1 MVLGLLTV
9 HLLGVGFFAWA
20 CIRDPG
26 DLASHIWVGLISVM
40 LVVFAHVMSYFY
52 LVAMTSVIRK
62 ALAGESGP
70 PVLVDDPRGPEI
82 LGRSRVLKS
91 GVAPWALGGMFLPM
105 IPFILG
111 GAAHTRFFPPWV
123 HSGASWLGLAFLL
136 AALMVVGLGLL
147 RQNRLIEA
155 FQLAAHGAPE
165 SEGPAPPGT
174 DPSPAA

>member
-9 HLLGVGFFAWA
+9 HLVGVGFYVFA
-20 CIRDPG
+20 CLRDPAN
-26 DLASHIWVGLISVM
+26 LAAHIVVGLVAVM

-70 PVLVDDPRGPEI
+70 PVLVDDPRGADI
-82 LGRSRVLKS
+82 LARSRKLKAA
-91 GVAPWALGGMFLPM
+91 VAGWALGGMFLPM

-111 GAAHTRFFPPWV
+111 GGAHTRFFAPWV

-136 AALMVVGLGLL
+136 AAFVVVGLGLL

-155 FQLAAHGAPE
+155 FQLAAGA
-165 SEGPAPPGT
+165 APRT
-174 DPSPAA
+174 S

>member
-20 CIRDPG
+20 CLRDPNA
-26 DLASHIWVGLISVM
+26 LAAHIWIGLVSVM

-52 LVAMTSVIRK
+52 LVAMTSVMRK
-62 ALAGESGP
+62 ALAGETGP
-70 PVLVDDPRGPEI
+70 PVLVDDPRGPE
-82 LGRSRVLKS
+82 LLARSRALKA

-123 HSGASWLGLAFLL
+123 HAGAAWLGLAFLL
-136 AALMVVGLGLL
+136 AALTIVGLGLL
-147 RQNRLIEA
+147 RQNRIIEA
-155 FQLAAHGAPE
+155 FQLAAAPTTA
-165 SEGPAPPGT
+165 SQLPPKKN
-174 DPSPAA
+174 P